1 MSMRG
6 DMAYELFMK
15 GYNCSQAVAGA
26 FADVLGLDFETVV
39 KLCSGFGGGMGR
51 MREVCGTFSGIV
63 MVVSML
69 YGYSDPA
76 DNSTKTEL
84 YGRIQKLAE
93 QFKKDNGSII
103 CKELLGLSKP
113 EGTHVPDQ
121 RTSEYY
127 KKRPCPELCRYA
139 ADLLED
145 YILSGVFDEHS
156 AEK

>member
-1 MSMRG
+1 MSKRG
-6 DMAYELFMK
+6 DKAYELFMS

-26 FADVLGLDFETVV
+26 FSDVLGIDFETVV
-39 KLCSGFGGGMGR
+39 KLGSGFGGGMGR

-69 YGYSDPA
+69 YGYSDPK
-76 DNSTKTEL
+76 DNSTKTGL
-84 YGRIQKLAE
+84 YGRIQEIAE
-93 QFKKDNGSII
+93 QFRRDNGSII

-113 EGTHVPDQ
+113 EGSPVPEQ

-139 ADLLED
+139 ADILEK
-145 YILSGVFDEHS
+145 YIAEHPV
-156 AEK
+156 K